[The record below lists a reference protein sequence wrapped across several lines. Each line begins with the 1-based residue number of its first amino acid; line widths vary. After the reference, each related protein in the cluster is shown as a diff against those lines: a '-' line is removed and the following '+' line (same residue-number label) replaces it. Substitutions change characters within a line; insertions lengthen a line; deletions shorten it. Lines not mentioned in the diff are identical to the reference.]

1 MHIASEYRPFL
12 FLLSS
17 THLAARY
24 GGNTEPLN
32 TGSHW
37 QLVDNLLLM
46 SAIVFIIIGFVCF
59 HIVFSSR
66 CCERLLQ
73 LSSNGYLFQN
83 GIWALRYRVC
93 VICRSELDLGDKQG
107 SWVSVTSKGIGTLLH
122 LVIFAVTVI
131 CLLIWVKIHLW
142 SMLVSQVV
150 GITQVSIDLLKSKV
164 NWYMVKGL
172 LHLLSC
178 YSLLE
183 VTDVT
188 AYCPDNWISP

>member
-1 MHIASEYRPFL
+1 
-12 FLLSS
+12 
-17 THLAARY
+17 
-24 GGNTEPLN
+24 
-32 TGSHW
+32 
-37 QLVDNLLLM
+37 M

-83 GIWALRYRVC
+83 SIWALRYRVC

-150 GITQVSIDLLKSKV
+150 GITQVSIDLVKSKV
-164 NWYMVKGL
+164 NWYMVKGFFPLSKL
-172 LHLLSC
+172 LRPSGGAFSFQTNCFFCADPVVLA
-178 YSLLE
+178 E
-183 VTDVT
+183 NIQTDVT